1 MCYKAVHTCPFAFD
15 SVPDWYKTQEMCDK
29 VVDDC
34 LLALKFVPDWFVM
47 KKMPEKVKNDDI
59 DDMPILLK
67 ISLMMN
73 KYCYIW

>member
-1 MCYKAVHTCPFAFD
+1 
-15 SVPDWYKTQEMCDK
+15 MCDK

-47 KKMPEKVKNDDI
+47 KKMPEKVENDDI